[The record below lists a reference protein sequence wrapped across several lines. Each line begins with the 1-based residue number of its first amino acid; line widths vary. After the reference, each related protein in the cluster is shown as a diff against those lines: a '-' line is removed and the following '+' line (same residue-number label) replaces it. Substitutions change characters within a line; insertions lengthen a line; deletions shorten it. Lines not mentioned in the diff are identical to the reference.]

1 LCGFFQPFLAYK
13 GVFFMKISDTKK
25 RTAITAAFFITVA
38 AFSGCSESAS
48 SSQTTSS
55 VSQAAK
61 SDIDASIAAEDIDVG
76 YDEES
81 SVGITFADGS
91 AAIDGEGAT
100 VEGETVTISQ
110 AGTYILSGTAT
121 NGRIIVSADK
131 TAEIKLIFN
140 GVDITCA
147 DNAPLLVS
155 KAKKVYIVLE
165 DGTENVLTDSA
176 SYSLGEDDSN
186 TDGAI
191 FSKADLTIN
200 GSGTLTVNA
209 NYKHGIVSK
218 DDLVITDGNINVT
231 SASTAMEGK
240 DSVKISGGTFN
251 ISAGT
256 NGIKSTNTEASDKGF
271 ISVTGG
277 SFTVVANND
286 AFEAETVLSIQ
297 GGSFDITTGGGSAN
311 ASMKS
316 DGTPNRNWQNNMGN
330 GSGGPNGM
338 GRPDDNGNGTG
349 GEPPAMPT
357 ADNTGLTIETAA
369 NTTTDNTDTT
379 DSTSTSAKALKAGSE
394 MNISGGELKIDSAD
408 DSVHSNGNIVITGGN
423 ISAASGDNGTH
434 ANGNLTI
441 SDGTVD
447 ITKSYE
453 GIEGSIVT
461 IDGGTI
467 SVAASDDGINCA
479 GGSDTGSTD
488 RMGADQFSAQE
499 GVELN
504 INGGTV
510 TIDAEGD
517 GLDSNGSFTMTGGT
531 VCVCGPT
538 NGGNGALDYNGTA
551 TVTGGTLIACGA
563 VGMEEGFGD
572 NSTQYSVLH
581 DLGSTVSANEK
592 LTITDSNG
600 KEILSFTPTKT
611 WQSVVFTSADL
622 KEGETYTITA
632 GSQSESVTI
641 NGIVTSNSKG
651 MSFGRGHGGRRGF

>member
-1 LCGFFQPFLAYK
+1 
-13 GVFFMKISDTKK
+13 MKISDTKK
-25 RTAITAAFFITVA
+25 LAAIIVAFFITVT

-81 SVGITFADGS
+81 SVGITFSDGS

-100 VEGETVTISQ
+100 AEGETVTISQ

-277 SFTVVANND
+277 SFTLVANND
-286 AFEAETVLSIQ
+286 AFEAETVLSIE

-330 GSGGPNGM
+330 GGGPNGM

-349 GEPPAMPT
+349 DDPPAMPT
-357 ADNTGLTIETAA
+357 ADS
-369 NTTTDNTDTT
+369 TDTT
-379 DSTSTSAKALKAGSE
+379 DSTSTSAKALKAGNE
-394 MNISGGELKIDSAD
+394 VNISGGEFKIDSAD
-408 DSVHSNGNIVITGGN
+408 DSVHSNGSIVVTGGN
-423 ISAASGDNGTH
+423 ISAASGDDGMH
-434 ANGNLTI
+434 ASGNLTI

-467 SVAASDDGINCA
+467 SVVSSDDGINCA

-488 RMGADQFSAQE
+488 RMGADQFSSQD

-510 TIDAEGD
+510 TIDADGD
-517 GLDSNGSFTMTGGT
+517 GLDSNGNFTMAGGT
-531 VCVCGPT
+531 VYVCGPT

-551 TVTGGTLIACGA
+551 TVTG
-563 VGMEEGFGD
+563 ER
-572 NSTQYSVLH
+572 SS
-581 DLGSTVSANEK
+581 
-592 LTITDSNG
+592 
-600 KEILSFTPTKT
+600 P
-611 WQSVVFTSADL
+611 VVQLEWKRA
-622 KEGETYTITA
+622 
-632 GSQSESVTI
+632 SVTAPHNTVFCTI
-641 NGIVTSNSKG
+641 LVRQFQQTKN
-651 MSFGRGHGGRRGF
+651 

>member
-1 LCGFFQPFLAYK
+1 
-13 GVFFMKISDTKK
+13 MKISDTKK
-25 RTAITAAFFITVA
+25 LAAITAAFFITVT
-38 AFSGCSESAS
+38 AFSGCSESAN

-61 SDIDASIAAEDIDVG
+61 SDINASIAAEDIDVG

-155 KAKKVYIVLE
+155 KAKKVYIVLK

-271 ISVTGG
+271 ISVTG
-277 SFTVVANND
+277 
-286 AFEAETVLSIQ
+286 EA
-297 GGSFDITTGGGSAN
+297 
-311 ASMKS
+311 
-316 DGTPNRNWQNNMGN
+316 
-330 GSGGPNGM
+330 
-338 GRPDDNGNGTG
+338 
-349 GEPPAMPT
+349 
-357 ADNTGLTIETAA
+357 
-369 NTTTDNTDTT
+369 
-379 DSTSTSAKALKAGSE
+379 
-394 MNISGGELKIDSAD
+394 
-408 DSVHSNGNIVITGGN
+408 
-423 ISAASGDNGTH
+423 
-434 ANGNLTI
+434 
-441 SDGTVD
+441 
-447 ITKSYE
+447 
-453 GIEGSIVT
+453 
-461 IDGGTI
+461 
-467 SVAASDDGINCA
+467 
-479 GGSDTGSTD
+479 
-488 RMGADQFSAQE
+488 
-499 GVELN
+499 
-504 INGGTV
+504 
-510 TIDAEGD
+510 
-517 GLDSNGSFTMTGGT
+517 
-531 VCVCGPT
+531 
-538 NGGNGALDYNGTA
+538 
-551 TVTGGTLIACGA
+551 
-563 VGMEEGFGD
+563 
-572 NSTQYSVLH
+572 
-581 DLGSTVSANEK
+581 
-592 LTITDSNG
+592 
-600 KEILSFTPTKT
+600 
-611 WQSVVFTSADL
+611 
-622 KEGETYTITA
+622 
-632 GSQSESVTI
+632 SQ
-641 NGIVTSNSKG
+641 
-651 MSFGRGHGGRRGF
+651 

>member
-1 LCGFFQPFLAYK
+1 
-13 GVFFMKISDTKK
+13 MKISDTKK
-25 RTAITAAFFITVA
+25 LAAITAAFFITVT

-100 VEGETVTISQ
+100 SEGETVTISQ

-140 GVDITCA
+140 GVDITCL

-277 SFTVVANND
+277 SFTLVANND

-297 GGSFDITTGGGSAN
+297 DGSFDITTGGGSAN

-330 GSGGPNGM
+330 GGGGPNGM

-357 ADNTGLTIETAA
+357 ADS
-369 NTTTDNTDTT
+369 TDTT

-394 MNISGGELKIDSAD
+394 VNISGGEFKIDSAD
-408 DSVHSNGNIVITGGN
+408 DSVHSNGYIVVTGGN
-423 ISAASGDNGTH
+423 ISAASGDNGMH

-479 GGSDTGSTD
+479 GGSDTGSTN

-510 TIDAEGD
+510 TIDADGD

-592 LTITDSNG
+592 LTITDIDG

-632 GSQSESVTI
+632 GSQSETVTI
-641 NGIVTSNSKG
+641 DGIVTSNSKG
-651 MSFGRGHGGRRGF
+651 KNFGGGHGGGRGF

>member
-1 LCGFFQPFLAYK
+1 
-13 GVFFMKISDTKK
+13 MKISDTKK
-25 RTAITAAFFITVA
+25 LAAIMVAFFITVT
-38 AFSGCSESAS
+38 AFSSCSESAN

-100 VEGETVTISQ
+100 AEGETVTISQ

-155 KAKKVYIVLE
+155 KAKKVYIVLK

-231 SASTAMEGK
+231 SASTAIEGK

-277 SFTVVANND
+277 SFTLVANND

-297 GGSFDITTGGGSAN
+297 DGSFDITTGGGSAN

-330 GSGGPNGM
+330 GGGGPNGM

-357 ADNTGLTIETAA
+357 ADNT
-369 NTTTDNTDTT
+369 DTT

-394 MNISGGELKIDSAD
+394 VNINGGEFKIDSAD

-423 ISAASGDNGTH
+423 ISVASGDNGMH

-441 SDGTVD
+441 SDGTID

-467 SVAASDDGINCA
+467 SVVASDDGINCA

-510 TIDAEGD
+510 TIDAE
-517 GLDSNGSFTMTGGT
+517 DSNGNFTMAGGT
-531 VCVCGPT
+531 VYVCGPT

-592 LTITDSNG
+592 LTITDSDG

-632 GSQSESVTI
+632 GSQSETVTI
-641 NGIVTSNSKG
+641 DGIVTSNSKG
-651 MSFGRGHGGRRGF
+651 MSFGRGHGGGRGF

>member
-1 LCGFFQPFLAYK
+1 
-13 GVFFMKISDTKK
+13 MKILDTKK
-25 RTAITAAFFITVA
+25 LAAITAAFFITVT
-38 AFSGCSESAS
+38 AFSGCSESANS
-48 SSQTTSS
+48 SKTTSS

-81 SVGITFADGS
+81 SVGIRFADGS

-100 VEGETVTISQ
+100 AEGETVTISQ

-231 SASTAMEGK
+231 SASTAIEGK

-286 AFEAETVLSIQ
+286 AFEAKTVLSIQ

-316 DGTPNRNWQNNMGN
+316 DGTPNSDWHNNMGN
-330 GSGGPNGM
+330 GGGGPNGGM
-338 GRPDDNGNGTG
+338 GRPDDNGNGMG
-349 GEPPAMPT
+349 GDPPAMP
-357 ADNTGLTIETAA
+357 
-369 NTTTDNTDTT
+369 TTDNTDTT

-394 MNISGGELKIDSAD
+394 VNISGGEFKIDSAD

-423 ISAASGDNGTH
+423 ISVASGDNGMH

-447 ITKSYE
+447 IKKSYE

-467 SVAASDDGINCA
+467 SVVASDDGINCA

-517 GLDSNGSFTMTGGT
+517 GLDSNGNFTMAGGT
-531 VCVCGPT
+531 VYVCGPT

-592 LTITDSNG
+592 LTITDSDG

-622 KEGETYTITA
+622 KKGETYTITA
-632 GSQSESVTI
+632 GLQSETVTI
-641 NGIVTSNSKG
+641 DGIVTSNSKG
-651 MSFGRGHGGRRGF
+651 KNFGGGHGGRRGF

>member
-1 LCGFFQPFLAYK
+1 
-13 GVFFMKISDTKK
+13 MKISDTKK
-25 RTAITAAFFITVA
+25 LAAITAAFFITVT
-38 AFSGCSESAS
+38 AFSGCSESAN

-55 VSQAAK
+55 VSQVAK
-61 SDIDASIAAEDIDVG
+61 SDIGASIAAEDIDVG

-91 AAIDGEGAT
+91 AAISGEGAT
-100 VEGETVTISQ
+100 ADWETVTISQ

-121 NGRIIVSADK
+121 NGRIIVAADK
-131 TAEIKLIFN
+131 KAEVKLIFN
-140 GVDITCA
+140 GLDITCS

-165 DGTENVLTDSA
+165 DGTENVLTDGA

-200 GSGTLTVNA
+200 GGGTLTVNA

-231 SASTAMEGK
+231 SASTAIEGK

-277 SFTVVANND
+277 TFTVVANND
-286 AFEAETVLSIQ
+286 AFEAETVLSIE

-316 DGTPNRNWQNNMGN
+316 DGTPNSDWQNNMGN
-330 GSGGPNGM
+330 GGGGPNGM
-338 GRPDDNGNGTG
+338 GRPDDNGNGMG

-357 ADNTGLTIETAA
+357 ADDTGLTIEATA
-369 NTTTDNTDTT
+369 NTTTDSDSTDTS

-394 MNISGGELKIDSAD
+394 VNISGGEFKIDSAD
-408 DSVHSNGNIVITGGN
+408 DSVHSNGNIVITGGS
-423 ISAASGDNGTH
+423 ISAASGDDGMH

-441 SDGTVD
+441 SKGTID

-453 GIEGSIVT
+453 GIEGAIVT

-467 SVAASDDGINCA
+467 SVVSSDDGINCA
-479 GGSDTGSTD
+479 GGSDTGSTY

-510 TIDAEGD
+510 TIDADGD
-517 GLDSNGSFTMTGGT
+517 GLDSNGNFTMAGGT
-531 VCVCGPT
+531 VYVCGPT

-572 NSTQYSVLH
+572 SSTQYSVLH

-592 LTITDSNG
+592 LTITDSDG

-632 GSQSESVTI
+632 GSQSETVTI
-641 NGIVTSNSKG
+641 DGIVTSNSTG
-651 MSFGRGHGGRRGF
+651 MSFGGGHGRGPGGGRGF

>member
-1 LCGFFQPFLAYK
+1 
-13 GVFFMKISDTKK
+13 MKISDAKK
-25 RTAITAAFFITVA
+25 LAAITAALFITVT
-38 AFSGCSESAS
+38 AFSGCSESAN

-81 SVGITFADGS
+81 SVGITFSDGS
-91 AAIDGEGAT
+91 ATISGEGAT
-100 VEGETVTISQ
+100 AEGQTVTISQ

-121 NGRIIVSADK
+121 NGRIIVAADK
-131 TAEIKLIFN
+131 KAEVKLIFN

-231 SASTAMEGK
+231 SASTAIEGK

-256 NGIKSTNTEASDKGF
+256 NGIKSTDTEASDKGF

-277 SFTVVANND
+277 TFTVVANND
-286 AFEAETVLSIQ
+286 AFEAQTVLTVE
-297 GGSFDITTGGGSAN
+297 GGSFDITTGGGSTN

-316 DGTPNRNWQNNMGN
+316 DGTPNSDWQNNMGN
-330 GSGGPNGM
+330 GGGGPNGM
-338 GRPDDNGNGTG
+338 GRPDDNGNGMG
-349 GEPPAMPT
+349 GDPPAMPT
-357 ADNTGLTIETAA
+357 ADDTGLTIETTA
-369 NTTTDNTDTT
+369 NTTTDNDSTYTS

-394 MNISGGELKIDSAD
+394 VNISGGEFKIDSAD
-408 DSVHSNGNIVITGGN
+408 DSVHSNGNIVITGGS
-423 ISAASGDNGTH
+423 ISAASGDDGMH

-441 SDGTVD
+441 SKGTIN

-467 SVAASDDGINCA
+467 SVVSSDDGINCA

-510 TIDAEGD
+510 TIDADGD
-517 GLDSNGSFTMTGGT
+517 GLDSNGNFTMAGG
-531 VCVCGPT
+531 VVYVCGPT

-572 NSTQYSVLH
+572 SSTQYSVLH

-592 LTITDSNG
+592 LTITDSDG
-600 KEILSFTPTKT
+600 KKILSFTPTKT

-632 GSQSESVTI
+632 GSQSETVTI
-641 NGIVTSNSKG
+641 DGIVTSNSTG
-651 MSFGRGHGGRRGF
+651 MSFGGGHGGGPGGRRGF

>member
-1 LCGFFQPFLAYK
+1 
-13 GVFFMKISDTKK
+13 MKISDTKK
-25 RTAITAAFFITVA
+25 LAAITAAFFITVT
-38 AFSGCSESAS
+38 AFSGCSESAN

-55 VSQAAK
+55 VSQVAK
-61 SDIDASIAAEDIDVG
+61 SNIDASIAAEDIDVG

-81 SVGITFADGS
+81 SVGIRFADGS

-100 VEGETVTISQ
+100 AEGETVTISQ

-131 TAEIKLIFN
+131 KAEVKLIFN

-286 AFEAETVLSIQ
+286 AFEAETVLSIES
-297 GGSFDITTGGGSAN
+297 GSFDITTGGGSAN

-316 DGTPNRNWQNNMGN
+316 DGTPNSDWHNNMGN
-330 GSGGPNGM
+330 GGGGPNGGM
-338 GRPDDNGNGTG
+338 GRPDDNRNGMG
-349 GEPPAMPT
+349 GDPPAMPT
-357 ADNTGLTIETAA
+357 ADDTGLTIETAA
-369 NTTTDNTDTT
+369 NTTTDSTDTT

-394 MNISGGELKIDSAD
+394 VNISGGEFKIDSAD
-408 DSVHSNGNIVITGGN
+408 DSVHSNGSIVITGGN
-423 ISAASGDNGTH
+423 ISAASGDDGMH
-434 ANGNLTI
+434 ASGNLTI

-467 SVAASDDGINCA
+467 SVVASDDGINCA

-510 TIDAEGD
+510 TINAEGD
-517 GLDSNGSFTMTGGT
+517 GLDSNGNFTMTGGT
-531 VCVCGPT
+531 VYVCGPT

-592 LTITDSNG
+592 LTITDSDG

-622 KEGETYTITA
+622 KKGETYTITA
-632 GSQSESVTI
+632 GLQSETVTI
-641 NGIVTSNSKG
+641 DGIVTSNSKG
-651 MSFGRGHGGRRGF
+651 KNFGGGHGGRRGF

>member
-1 LCGFFQPFLAYK
+1 
-13 GVFFMKISDTKK
+13 MKISDTKK
-25 RTAITAAFFITVA
+25 LAAIMVAFFITVT

-100 VEGETVTISQ
+100 SEGETVTISQ

-140 GVDITCA
+140 GVDINCA

-256 NGIKSTNTEASDKGF
+256 NGIKSTNAEASDKGF

-286 AFEAETVLSIQ
+286 AFEAETVLSIE
-297 GGSFDITTGGGSAN
+297 GGSFDVTTGGGSAN

-330 GSGGPNGM
+330 GGGGPNEM
-338 GRPDDNGNGTG
+338 DRPDDNGNGMG
-349 GEPPAMPT
+349 GDPPAMPT
-357 ADNTGLTIETAA
+357 A
-369 NTTTDNTDTT
+369 DNTDTT
-379 DSTSTSAKALKAGSE
+379 DSTSTSAKALKAGNE
-394 MNISGGELKIDSAD
+394 VNISGGEFKIDSAD

-423 ISAASGDNGTH
+423 ISAASGDNGMH

-461 IDGGTI
+461 IDGDTI
-467 SVAASDDGINCA
+467 SVVASDDGINCA
-479 GGSDTGSTD
+479 
-488 RMGADQFSAQE
+488 
-499 GVELN
+499 
-504 INGGTV
+504 
-510 TIDAEGD
+510 
-517 GLDSNGSFTMTGGT
+517 GGT

-592 LTITDSNG
+592 LTITDSDG

-632 GSQSESVTI
+632 GSQSETVTI
-641 NGIVTSNSKG
+641 DGIVTSNSKG
-651 MSFGRGHGGRRGF
+651 MSFGRGHGGGRGF

>member
-1 LCGFFQPFLAYK
+1 
-13 GVFFMKISDTKK
+13 MKISDTKK
-25 RTAITAAFFITVA
+25 LAAITAAFFITVT
-38 AFSGCSESAS
+38 AFSGCSENAS
-48 SSQTTSS
+48 SSQAASS

-81 SVGITFADGS
+81 SVGITFSDDS
-91 AAIDGEGAT
+91 ATIDGEGA
-100 VEGETVTISQ
+100 VAEGETVTISQ
-110 AGTYILSGTAT
+110 AGTYILSGTVA
-121 NGRIIVSADK
+121 NGRIIVAADK
-131 TAEIKLIFN
+131 NAEVKLIFN
-140 GVDITCA
+140 GLDITCS
-147 DNAPLLVS
+147 DNTPLLVS
-155 KAKKVYIVLE
+155 KAKKVYIVPE
-165 DGTENVLTDSA
+165 DGTENVLTDGA

-200 GSGTLTVNA
+200 GGGTLTVNA

-231 SASTAMEGK
+231 SASTAIEGK

-256 NGIKSTNTEASDKGF
+256 NGIKSTNTEESDKGF

-286 AFEAETVLSIQ
+286 AFEAETVLSIE

-316 DGTPNRNWQNNMGN
+316 DGTPNGDWQKNMGN
-330 GSGGPNGM
+330 GGM
-338 GRPDDNGNGTG
+338 GRPDDNGNGMG
-349 GEPPAMPT
+349 GDPPAKPT
-357 ADNTGLTIETAA
+357 ADDTGLTIETAA
-369 NTTTDNTDTT
+369 NTTTDSTDTT

-394 MNISGGELKIDSAD
+394 VNISGGEFKIDSAD
-408 DSVHSNGNIVITGGN
+408 DSVLSNGNIVVTGGN
-423 ISAASGDNGTH
+423 ISAASGNDGMH
-434 ANGNLTI
+434 ADGNLTI
-441 SDGTVD
+441 SEGTID

-467 SVAASDDGINCA
+467 SVVSSDDGINCA
-479 GGSDTGSTD
+479 GGSDTGSTG
-488 RMGADQFSAQE
+488 RMGADQFSAQD
-499 GVELN
+499 GVEIC
-504 INGGTV
+504 INGGTI
-510 TIDAEGD
+510 TIDAGSD
-517 GLDSNGSFTMTGGT
+517 GIDSNGNFTMSGG
-531 VCVCGPT
+531 VVYVCGPT

-572 NSTQYSVLH
+572 SSTQYSVLH
-581 DLGSTVSANEK
+581 NLGSTVSANEK
-592 LTITDSNG
+592 LTITDSDGN
-600 KEILSFTPTKT
+600 EILSFTPTKT
-611 WQSVVFTSADL
+611 WQSVVFTSGDL
-622 KEGETYTITA
+622 KDGETYTITA
-632 GSQSESVTI
+632 GSQSETVTI
-641 NGIVTSNSKG
+641 DGIVTSNSTG
-651 MSFGRGHGGRRGF
+651 MSFGGGHGGGRRF

>member
-1 LCGFFQPFLAYK
+1 
-13 GVFFMKISDTKK
+13 MKISDTKK
-25 RTAITAAFFITVA
+25 LAAITAAFFITVT
-38 AFSGCSESAS
+38 AFSGCSESAN

-81 SVGITFADGS
+81 SVGIRFADGS
-91 AAIDGEGAT
+91 AAIDSEGAT
-100 VEGETVTISQ
+100 AEGETVTISQ

-218 DDLVITDGNINVT
+218 DDLVITDGNMT

-256 NGIKSTNTEASDKGF
+256 NGIKSTNTETSDKGF

-286 AFEAETVLSIQ
+286 AFEAETVLSIE

-316 DGTPNRNWQNNMGN
+316 DGTPNRNWQNNMSN
-330 GSGGPNGM
+330 GGGGPNGM

-349 GEPPAMPT
+349 GKPPAMPT
-357 ADNTGLTIETAA
+357 SDDTGLTIETAA
-369 NTTTDNTDTT
+369 NTTTDSTDTT

-394 MNISGGELKIDSAD
+394 VNISDGEFKIDSAD

-423 ISAASGDNGTH
+423 ISAASGDNGMH
-434 ANGNLTI
+434 ADDHIRRHCRHHKELRGYRGVYRNNRRWHHI
-441 SDGTVD
+441 S
-447 ITKSYE
+447 
-453 GIEGSIVT
+453 GSK
-461 IDGGTI
+461 
-467 SVAASDDGINCA
+467 
-479 GGSDTGSTD
+479 
-488 RMGADQFSAQE
+488 R
-499 GVELN
+499 
-504 INGGTV
+504 
-510 TIDAEGD
+510 
-517 GLDSNGSFTMTGGT
+517 
-531 VCVCGPT
+531 
-538 NGGNGALDYNGTA
+538 
-551 TVTGGTLIACGA
+551 
-563 VGMEEGFGD
+563 
-572 NSTQYSVLH
+572 
-581 DLGSTVSANEK
+581 
-592 LTITDSNG
+592 
-600 KEILSFTPTKT
+600 
-611 WQSVVFTSADL
+611 
-622 KEGETYTITA
+622 
-632 GSQSESVTI
+632 
-641 NGIVTSNSKG
+641 
-651 MSFGRGHGGRRGF
+651 

>member
-1 LCGFFQPFLAYK
+1 
-13 GVFFMKISDTKK
+13 MKISGTKK
-25 RTAITAAFFITVA
+25 LAAITAAFFITVA
-38 AFSGCSESAS
+38 AFSGCSESAN

-81 SVGITFADGS
+81 SVGIRFADGS

-147 DNAPLLVS
+147 DNTPLLVS

-165 DGTENVLTDSA
+165 DGTENVLTDGA
-176 SYSLGEDDSN
+176 SYSLGKDDSN

-256 NGIKSTNTEASDKGF
+256 NGIKSTNAEASDKGF

-316 DGTPNRNWQNNMGN
+316 DGTPNINWQNNMGN
-330 GSGGPNGM
+330 GGGGPNGM
-338 GRPDDNGNGTG
+338 GGD
-349 GEPPAMPT
+349 PPTMPT
-357 ADNTGLTIETAA
+357 ADDTGLTIETAA
-369 NTTTDNTDTT
+369 NTTTDSTDTT
-379 DSTSTSAKALKAGSE
+379 DNTSTSAKALKAGSE
-394 MNISGGELKIDSAD
+394 VNISGGEFKIDSAD
-408 DSVHSNGNIVITGGN
+408 DSVHSNGNIVITGGT
-423 ISAASGDNGTH
+423 ISVASGDNGMH
-434 ANGNLTI
+434 ANENLTI

-467 SVAASDDGINCA
+467 SVVASDDGINCA

-517 GLDSNGSFTMTGGT
+517 GLDSNGNFTMTGGT

-563 VGMEEGFGD
+563 VGMEEGFSD

-592 LTITDSNG
+592 LTITDSDG

-622 KEGETYTITA
+622 KEGETYTIKA
-632 GSQSESVTI
+632 GSQSETVTI
-641 NGIVTSNSKG
+641 DGIVTSNSTG
-651 MSFGRGHGGRRGF
+651 MSFGKGHGGRRGF

>member
-1 LCGFFQPFLAYK
+1 
-13 GVFFMKISDTKK
+13 MKISDTKK
-25 RTAITAAFFITVA
+25 LAAITAAFFLTVT
-38 AFSGCSESAS
+38 AFSGCSESAN

-100 VEGETVTISQ
+100 AEGETVTISQ
-110 AGTYILSGTAT
+110 AGTYILSGKAT

-165 DGTENVLTDSA
+165 DGTENVLTDGA

-218 DDLVITDGNINVT
+218 DDLVITDSNINVT

-277 SFTVVANND
+277 SFTLVANND

-330 GSGGPNGM
+330 GGGGPNGM
-338 GRPDDNGNGTG
+338 GRPDDNRNGTG

-357 ADNTGLTIETAA
+357 ADS
-369 NTTTDNTDTT
+369 TDTT

-394 MNISGGELKIDSAD
+394 VNISGGEFKIDSAD

-423 ISAASGDNGTH
+423 ISVASGDNGMH

-488 RMGADQFSAQE
+488 RMGADQFSSQD

-517 GLDSNGSFTMTGGT
+517 GLDSNGNFTMTGGK

-592 LTITDSNG
+592 LTITDSDG

-632 GSQSESVTI
+632 GSQSETVTI
-641 NGIVTSNSKG
+641 DGIVTSNSKG
-651 MSFGRGHGGRRGF
+651 KNFGGGHGGRRGF

>member
-1 LCGFFQPFLAYK
+1 
-13 GVFFMKISDTKK
+13 MKISDTKK
-25 RTAITAAFFITVA
+25 LAAITAAFFITVT
-38 AFSGCSESAS
+38 AFSGCSESAN

-81 SVGITFADGS
+81 SIGITFADGS

-100 VEGETVTISQ
+100 AEGETVTISQ

-240 DSVKISGGTFN
+240 DSVKISGGTVN

-286 AFEAETVLSIQ
+286 AFEAETVLSIE

-316 DGTPNRNWQNNMGN
+316 DGTPNRNWQNNMSN
-330 GSGGPNGM
+330 GGGGPNEM

-349 GEPPAMPT
+349 GDPPAMPT

-369 NTTTDNTDTT
+369 NTTTDSTDTT
-379 DSTSTSAKALKAGSE
+379 DSTSTSAKALKAGNE
-394 MNISGGELKIDSAD
+394 VNISGGEFKIDSAD

-423 ISAASGDNGTH
+423 ISAASGDNGMH

-467 SVAASDDGINCA
+467 SVVASDDGINCA

-488 RMGADQFSAQE
+488 RMGADQFSSQD

-504 INGGTV
+504 INGGIVTV
-510 TIDAEGD
+510 DADGD
-517 GLDSNGSFTMTGGT
+517 GLDSNGNFTMASGT
-531 VCVCGPT
+531 VYVCGPT

-592 LTITDSNG
+592 LTITDSDD

-632 GSQSESVTI
+632 GSQSETVTI
-641 NGIVTSNSKG
+641 DGIVASNSKG
-651 MSFGRGHGGRRGF
+651 MSFGRGHGGGRGF

>member
-1 LCGFFQPFLAYK
+1 
-13 GVFFMKISDTKK
+13 MKISDTKK
-25 RTAITAAFFITVA
+25 LAAITAAFFITVT
-38 AFSGCSESAS
+38 AFSGCSESAN

-81 SVGITFADGS
+81 SVGITFSDGS
-91 AAIDGEGAT
+91 ATISGEGAT
-100 VEGETVTISQ
+100 AEGETVTISQ

-121 NGRIIVSADK
+121 NGRIIVSANK

-140 GVDITCA
+140 EVDITCA

-186 TDGAI
+186 TDRAI

-277 SFTVVANND
+277 SFTLVANND
-286 AFEAETVLSIQ
+286 AFEAETVLSIED
-297 GGSFDITTGGGSAN
+297 GSFDITTGGGSAN

-330 GSGGPNGM
+330 GGGGPNGM

-357 ADNTGLTIETAA
+357 ADNT
-369 NTTTDNTDTT
+369 DTT
-379 DSTSTSAKALKAGSE
+379 DSTSTSAKALKAGNE
-394 MNISGGELKIDSAD
+394 VNISGGEFKIDSAD
-408 DSVHSNGNIVITGGN
+408 DSVHSNGNIVVTGGN
-423 ISAASGDNGTH
+423 ISAASGDNGMH
-434 ANGNLTI
+434 ANENLTI

-488 RMGADQFSAQE
+488 RMGADQFSSQD

-517 GLDSNGSFTMTGGT
+517 GLDSNGNFTMTGGK

-563 VGMEEGFGD
+563 VGMEEGFGN

-592 LTITDSNG
+592 LTITDSDG

-622 KEGETYTITA
+622 KKGETYTITA
-632 GSQSESVTI
+632 GSQSETVTI
-641 NGIVTSNSKG
+641 DGIVTSNSKG
-651 MSFGRGHGGRRGF
+651 MSFGRGHGGGRGF

>member
-1 LCGFFQPFLAYK
+1 MNISNAKKLAA
-13 GVFFMKISDTKK
+13 V
-25 RTAITAAFFITVA
+25 TAAFFITA
-38 AFSGCSESAS
+38 TAFSGCSESANS
-48 SSQTTSS
+48 LQTTSS

-61 SDIDASIAAEDIDVG
+61 SDIDASIAAADIDVG

-100 VEGETVTISQ
+100 SEGETVTISQ

-131 TAEIKLIFN
+131 KAEVKLIFN
-140 GVDITCA
+140 GLDITCS

-218 DDLVITDGNINVT
+218 DDLVITDGNINVI

-277 SFTVVANND
+277 SFTVVTNND

-330 GSGGPNGM
+330 GGGGPNGM
-338 GRPDDNGNGTG
+338 GRPDDNGN
-349 GEPPAMPT
+349 
-357 ADNTGLTIETAA
+357 
-369 NTTTDNTDTT
+369 
-379 DSTSTSAKALKAGSE
+379 
-394 MNISGGELKIDSAD
+394 
-408 DSVHSNGNIVITGGN
+408 IVITGGN
-423 ISAASGDNGTH
+423 ISVASGDNGMH

-467 SVAASDDGINCA
+467 SVVASDDGINCA

-488 RMGADQFSAQE
+488 RMGADQFSSQD

-510 TIDAEGD
+510 TIDADGD
-517 GLDSNGSFTMTGGT
+517 GLDSNGNFTMAGGT

-592 LTITDSNG
+592 LTITDSDG

-632 GSQSESVTI
+632 GSQSETVTI
-641 NGIVTSNSKG
+641 DGIVTSNSTG
-651 MSFGRGHGGRRGF
+651 MSFGRGHGGGRGF

>member
-1 LCGFFQPFLAYK
+1 
-13 GVFFMKISDTKK
+13 MKISDTKK
-25 RTAITAAFFITVA
+25 LAAITAAFFITVT

-61 SDIDASIAAEDIDVG
+61 SDIGASIAAEDIDVG

-81 SVGITFADGS
+81 SVGITFSDGS
-91 AAIDGEGAT
+91 AAISGEGAT
-100 VEGETVTISQ
+100 AEGETVTISQ

-121 NGRIIVSADK
+121 NGRIIVAADK
-131 TAEIKLIFN
+131 KAEVKLIFN

-165 DGTENVLTDSA
+165 DGTENALTDSA

-200 GSGTLTVNA
+200 GGGTLTVNA

-256 NGIKSTNTEASDKGF
+256 NGIKSTNTETSDKGF

-277 SFTVVANND
+277 TFTVVANND
-286 AFEAETVLSIQ
+286 AFEAETVLSIE
-297 GGSFDITTGGGSAN
+297 GGSFDITTGGGSTN

-316 DGTPNRNWQNNMGN
+316 DGTPNSDWQNNMGN
-330 GSGGPNGM
+330 GGGGPNGM
-338 GRPDDNGNGTG
+338 GRPDDNGNGMG

-357 ADNTGLTIETAA
+357 ADDTGLTIEATA
-369 NTTTDNTDTT
+369 NTTTDSDSTDTS

-394 MNISGGELKIDSAD
+394 VNISGGEVKIDSAD

-423 ISAASGDNGTH
+423 ISAASGDDGMH

-441 SDGTVD
+441 SEGT
-447 ITKSYE
+447 INIIKSYE

-467 SVAASDDGINCA
+467 SVVSSDDGINCA

-510 TIDAEGD
+510 TIDADGD
-517 GLDSNGSFTMTGGT
+517 GLDSNGNFTMAGGT
-531 VCVCGPT
+531 VYVCGPT

-572 NSTQYSVLH
+572 TSTQYSVLH

-592 LTITDSNG
+592 LTITDSDG

-632 GSQSESVTI
+632 GSQSETVTI
-641 NGIVTSNSKG
+641 DGIVTSNSKG
-651 MSFGRGHGGRRGF
+651 KNFGGGHGGRRGF

>member
-1 LCGFFQPFLAYK
+1 
-13 GVFFMKISDTKK
+13 MKISDTKK
-25 RTAITAAFFITVA
+25 LAAITAAFFITVT
-38 AFSGCSESAS
+38 AFSGCSESAN

-100 VEGETVTISQ
+100 SEGETVTISQ

-131 TAEIKLIFN
+131 KAEVKLIFN

-277 SFTVVANND
+277 SFTVVTNND
-286 AFEAETVLSIQ
+286 AFEAETVLSIES
-297 GGSFDITTGGGSAN
+297 GSFDITTGGGSAN

-316 DGTPNRNWQNNMGN
+316 DGTPNRNWQSNMSN
-330 GSGGPNGM
+330 GGGGPNGM
-338 GRPDDNGNGTG
+338 G
-349 GEPPAMPT
+349 
-357 ADNTGLTIETAA
+357 
-369 NTTTDNTDTT
+369 
-379 DSTSTSAKALKAGSE
+379 
-394 MNISGGELKIDSAD
+394 
-408 DSVHSNGNIVITGGN
+408 
-423 ISAASGDNGTH
+423 
-434 ANGNLTI
+434 
-441 SDGTVD
+441 
-447 ITKSYE
+447 
-453 GIEGSIVT
+453 
-461 IDGGTI
+461 
-467 SVAASDDGINCA
+467 
-479 GGSDTGSTD
+479 
-488 RMGADQFSAQE
+488 
-499 GVELN
+499 
-504 INGGTV
+504 
-510 TIDAEGD
+510 
-517 GLDSNGSFTMTGGT
+517 
-531 VCVCGPT
+531 
-538 NGGNGALDYNGTA
+538 
-551 TVTGGTLIACGA
+551 
-563 VGMEEGFGD
+563 
-572 NSTQYSVLH
+572 
-581 DLGSTVSANEK
+581 
-592 LTITDSNG
+592 
-600 KEILSFTPTKT
+600 
-611 WQSVVFTSADL
+611 
-622 KEGETYTITA
+622 
-632 GSQSESVTI
+632 
-641 NGIVTSNSKG
+641 
-651 MSFGRGHGGRRGF
+651 

>member
-1 LCGFFQPFLAYK
+1 
-13 GVFFMKISDTKK
+13 MKISDTKK
-25 RTAITAAFFITVA
+25 LAAVTAAFFITVT
-38 AFSGCSESAS
+38 AFSGCSESAN

-81 SVGITFADGS
+81 SVGIKFADGS

-100 VEGETVTISQ
+100 AEGETVTISQ

-121 NGRIIVSADK
+121 NGRIIVSAEK

-231 SASTAMEGK
+231 SASTAIEGK
-240 DSVKISGGTFN
+240 DSVKISGGKFN

-256 NGIKSTNTEASDKGF
+256 NGIKATNTEASDKGF
-271 ISVTGG
+271 ISVTEG

-286 AFEAETVLSIQ
+286 AFEAETVLAIQ
-297 GGSFDITTGGGSAN
+297 DGSFDITTGGGSAN

-330 GSGGPNGM
+330 GGGGPNGM

-357 ADNTGLTIETAA
+357 ADNT
-369 NTTTDNTDTT
+369 DTT

-394 MNISGGELKIDSAD
+394 VNISGGEFKIDSAD
-408 DSVHSNGNIVITGGN
+408 DSVHSNGNIVVTGGN
-423 ISAASGDNGTH
+423 ISAASGDNGMH

-467 SVAASDDGINCA
+467 SVVASDDGINCA

-488 RMGADQFSAQE
+488 RMGADQFSSQD

-517 GLDSNGSFTMTGGT
+517 GLDSNGNFTMTSGT

-572 NSTQYSVLH
+572 SSTQYSVLH

-592 LTITDSNG
+592 LTITDSDG

-632 GSQSESVTI
+632 GSQSETVTI
-641 NGIVTSNSKG
+641 DGIVTSNSSGKN
-651 MSFGRGHGGRRGF
+651 FGGGHGGGRGF

>member
-1 LCGFFQPFLAYK
+1 
-13 GVFFMKISDTKK
+13 MKISDTKK
-25 RTAITAAFFITVA
+25 LAAITAAFFITVA
-38 AFSGCSESAS
+38 AFSGCSESAN

-100 VEGETVTISQ
+100 SEGETVTISQ

-140 GVDITCA
+140 GVDITCL

-155 KAKKVYIVLE
+155 KAKKVYIVLD

-200 GSGTLTVNA
+200 GSG
-209 NYKHGIVSK
+209 
-218 DDLVITDGNINVT
+218 
-231 SASTAMEGK
+231 
-240 DSVKISGGTFN
+240 
-251 ISAGT
+251 
-256 NGIKSTNTEASDKGF
+256 
-271 ISVTGG
+271 
-277 SFTVVANND
+277 
-286 AFEAETVLSIQ
+286 
-297 GGSFDITTGGGSAN
+297 
-311 ASMKS
+311 
-316 DGTPNRNWQNNMGN
+316 
-330 GSGGPNGM
+330 GPNGM

-357 ADNTGLTIETAA
+357 ADNT
-369 NTTTDNTDTT
+369 DTT

-394 MNISGGELKIDSAD
+394 VNISGGEFKIDSAD
-408 DSVHSNGNIVITGGN
+408 DSVHSNESIVITGGN
-423 ISAASGDNGTH
+423 ISAASGDDGMH
-434 ANGNLTI
+434 ASGNLTI

-467 SVAASDDGINCA
+467 SVVASDDGINCA

-504 INGGTV
+504 INGGTI
-510 TIDAEGD
+510 TIDADGD
-517 GLDSNGSFTMTGGT
+517 GLDSNGNFTMAGGT
-531 VCVCGPT
+531 VYVCGPT
-538 NGGNGALDYNGTA
+538 NVGNGALDYNGTA

-572 NSTQYSVLH
+572 SSTQYSVLH

-592 LTITDSNG
+592 LTITNSDG

-622 KEGETYTITA
+622 KKGETYTITA
-632 GSQSESVTI
+632 GSQSETVTI
-641 NGIVTSNSKG
+641 DGIVTSNSKG
-651 MSFGRGHGGRRGF
+651 MSFGRGHGGGRGF

>member
-1 LCGFFQPFLAYK
+1 
-13 GVFFMKISDTKK
+13 MKISDTKK
-25 RTAITAAFFITVA
+25 LAAITAAFFITVT
-38 AFSGCSESAS
+38 AFSGCSENAS
-48 SSQTTSS
+48 SSQATSS

-91 AAIDGEGAT
+91 AAISGEGAT
-100 VEGETVTISQ
+100 AEGETVTISQ

-121 NGRIIVSADK
+121 NGRIIVAADK
-131 TAEIKLIFN
+131 KAEVKLIFN
-140 GVDITCA
+140 GLDITCS

-165 DGTENVLTDSA
+165 DGTENVLTDGA

-200 GSGTLTVNA
+200 GGGTLTVNA

-218 DDLVITDGNINVT
+218 DDLVITDGNINVA
-231 SASTAMEGK
+231 SASTAIEGK

-256 NGIKSTNTEASDKGF
+256 NGIKSTNTEESDKGF

-286 AFEAETVLSIQ
+286 AFESETVLSIE

-316 DGTPNRNWQNNMGN
+316 DGTPNGDWQNNMGN
-330 GSGGPNGM
+330 GGGGPNGGM
-338 GRPDDNGNGTG
+338 GRPDDNGNGMG
-349 GEPPAMPT
+349 GNPPAMPT
-357 ADNTGLTIETAA
+357 ADDTGLTLETAA
-369 NTTTDNTDTT
+369 NTTTDSDSTDTT

-394 MNISGGELKIDSAD
+394 VNISGGEFKIDSAD
-408 DSVHSNGNIVITGGN
+408 DSVHSNGSIVITGGN
-423 ISAASGDNGTH
+423 ISAASGDDGMH

-441 SDGTVD
+441 SEGTID

-461 IDGGTI
+461 IDGGTV
-467 SVAASDDGINCA
+467 SVVSSDDGINCA

-488 RMGADQFSAQE
+488 RMGADQFSAQD
-499 GVELN
+499 GVELC
-504 INGGTV
+504 INGGTI
-510 TIDAEGD
+510 TIDADGD
-517 GLDSNGSFTMTGGT
+517 GIDSNGNFTMSGG
-531 VCVCGPT
+531 VVYVCGPT

-572 NSTQYSVLH
+572 SSTQYSVLH
-581 DLGSTVSANEK
+581 NLGSTVSANEK
-592 LTITDSNG
+592 LTITDSDGN
-600 KEILSFTPTKT
+600 EILSFTPTKT
-611 WQSVVFTSADL
+611 WQSVVFSSGDL
-622 KEGETYTITA
+622 KDGATYTITA
-632 GSQSESVTI
+632 GSQSETVTI
-641 NGIVTSNSKG
+641 DGIVTSNSTG
-651 MSFGRGHGGRRGF
+651 MSFGGGQGGGPGGGRGF

>member
-1 LCGFFQPFLAYK
+1 
-13 GVFFMKISDTKK
+13 MKISDTKK
-25 RTAITAAFFITVA
+25 LAAITAAFFITVA
-38 AFSGCSESAS
+38 AFSGCSESAN

-100 VEGETVTISQ
+100 SEGETVTISQ
-110 AGTYILSGTAT
+110 AGTYILSGTAN
-121 NGRIIVSADK
+121 NGRIIVAADK
-131 TAEIKLIFN
+131 KAEVKLIFN
-140 GVDITCA
+140 GLDITCS

-200 GSGTLTVNA
+200 GGGTLTVNA

-218 DDLVITDGNINVT
+218 DDLVITDSNINVT
-231 SASTAMEGK
+231 SASMAMEGK
-240 DSVKISGGTFN
+240 DSVKISGGIFN

-277 SFTVVANND
+277 TFTVVANND
-286 AFEAETVLSIQ
+286 AFEAETVLSIE

-316 DGTPNRNWQNNMGN
+316 DGTPNSDWQNNMGN
-330 GSGGPNGM
+330 GGGGPNGM
-338 GRPDDNGNGTG
+338 GRPDDNGNGMG
-349 GEPPAMPT
+349 GDPPAMPT
-357 ADNTGLTIETAA
+357 ADDTGLTIETTA
-369 NTTTDNTDTT
+369 NTTTDSDSTDTS

-394 MNISGGELKIDSAD
+394 VNISGGEFKIDSAD

-423 ISAASGDNGTH
+423 ISAASGDDGMH

-441 SDGTVD
+441 SKGIIN

-453 GIEGSIVT
+453 GIEGAIVT

-467 SVAASDDGINCA
+467 SVVSSDDGINCA

-510 TIDAEGD
+510 TIDADGD
-517 GLDSNGSFTMTGGT
+517 GLDSNGNFTMAGGT
-531 VCVCGPT
+531 VYVCGPT

-572 NSTQYSVLH
+572 TSTQYSVLH

-592 LTITDSNG
+592 LTITDSDG
-600 KEILSFTPTKT
+600 KKILSFTPTKT

-632 GSQSESVTI
+632 GSQSETVTI
-641 NGIVTSNSKG
+641 DGIVTSNSTG
-651 MSFGRGHGGRRGF
+651 MSFGGGHGGGPGGGRGF

>member
-1 LCGFFQPFLAYK
+1 
-13 GVFFMKISDTKK
+13 MKISDTKK
-25 RTAITAAFFITVA
+25 LAAIMVAFFITVT

-81 SVGITFADGS
+81 SVGIRFADGS

-110 AGTYILSGTAT
+110 AGTYILSGTAA

-277 SFTVVANND
+277 SFTLVANND
-286 AFEAETVLSIQ
+286 AFEAETVLSIE
-297 GGSFDITTGGGSAN
+297 GGSFDITTGGESAN

-316 DGTPNRNWQNNMGN
+316 DGTPNRNWQNNIGN
-330 GSGGPNGM
+330 GGGGPNGM

-357 ADNTGLTIETAA
+357 ADNTDI
-369 NTTTDNTDTT
+369 T

-394 MNISGGELKIDSAD
+394 VNISGGEFKIDSAD
-408 DSVHSNGNIVITGGN
+408 DSVHSNGNIVVTGGN
-423 ISAASGDNGTH
+423 ISAASGDNGMH

-467 SVAASDDGINCA
+467 SVVASDDGINCA

-510 TIDAEGD
+510 TIDADGD

-592 LTITDSNG
+592 LTITDIDG

-632 GSQSESVTI
+632 GSQSETVTI
-641 NGIVTSNSKG
+641 DGNVTSNSKG
-651 MSFGRGHGGRRGF
+651 KNFGGGHGGGRGF

>member
-1 LCGFFQPFLAYK
+1 
-13 GVFFMKISDTKK
+13 MKISDTKK
-25 RTAITAAFFITVA
+25 LAAITAAFFITVA
-38 AFSGCSESAS
+38 AFSGCSESAN

-81 SVGITFADGS
+81 SVGIRFADGS

-100 VEGETVTISQ
+100 SEGETVTISQ

-140 GVDITCA
+140 GVDISCA

-231 SASTAMEGK
+231 SASTAMVGK

-251 ISAGT
+251 ISAST

-286 AFEAETVLSIQ
+286 TFEAETVLSME

-316 DGTPNRNWQNNMGN
+316 DGTPNKNWQNDMGN
-330 GSGGPNGM
+330 GGGGPNGIC
-338 GRPDDNGNGTG
+338 
-349 GEPPAMPT
+349 
-357 ADNTGLTIETAA
+357 LLY
-369 NTTTDNTDTT
+369 
-379 DSTSTSAKALKAGSE
+379 TSPSPR
-394 MNISGGELKIDSAD
+394 D
-408 DSVHSNGNIVITGGN
+408 
-423 ISAASGDNGTH
+423 
-434 ANGNLTI
+434 
-441 SDGTVD
+441 
-447 ITKSYE
+447 
-453 GIEGSIVT
+453 
-461 IDGGTI
+461 
-467 SVAASDDGINCA
+467 
-479 GGSDTGSTD
+479 
-488 RMGADQFSAQE
+488 
-499 GVELN
+499 
-504 INGGTV
+504 
-510 TIDAEGD
+510 
-517 GLDSNGSFTMTGGT
+517 
-531 VCVCGPT
+531 
-538 NGGNGALDYNGTA
+538 
-551 TVTGGTLIACGA
+551 
-563 VGMEEGFGD
+563 
-572 NSTQYSVLH
+572 
-581 DLGSTVSANEK
+581 
-592 LTITDSNG
+592 
-600 KEILSFTPTKT
+600 
-611 WQSVVFTSADL
+611 
-622 KEGETYTITA
+622 
-632 GSQSESVTI
+632 
-641 NGIVTSNSKG
+641 
-651 MSFGRGHGGRRGF
+651 

>member
-1 LCGFFQPFLAYK
+1 
-13 GVFFMKISDTKK
+13 MKISDTKK
-25 RTAITAAFFITVA
+25 LAAITAAFFLTVT
-38 AFSGCSESAS
+38 AFSGCSESAN

-100 VEGETVTISQ
+100 AEGETVTISQ
-110 AGTYILSGTAT
+110 AGTYILSGKAT

-165 DGTENVLTDSA
+165 DGTENVLTDGA

-218 DDLVITDGNINVT
+218 DDLVITDSNINVT

-271 ISVTGG
+271 ISVSGG
-277 SFTVVANND
+277 SFTLVANND

-330 GSGGPNGM
+330 GGGGPNGM
-338 GRPDDNGNGTG
+338 GRPDDNRNGTG

-357 ADNTGLTIETAA
+357 ADS
-369 NTTTDNTDTT
+369 TDTT

-394 MNISGGELKIDSAD
+394 VNISGGEFKIDSAD

-423 ISAASGDNGTH
+423 ISVASGDNGMH

-488 RMGADQFSAQE
+488 RMGADQFSSQD

-517 GLDSNGSFTMTGGT
+517 GLDSNGNFTMTGGK

-592 LTITDSNG
+592 LTITDSDG

-632 GSQSESVTI
+632 GSQSETVTI
-641 NGIVTSNSKG
+641 DGIVTSNSKG
-651 MSFGRGHGGRRGF
+651 KNFGGGHGGRRGF

>member
-1 LCGFFQPFLAYK
+1 
-13 GVFFMKISDTKK
+13 MKISDTKK
-25 RTAITAAFFITVA
+25 LAAITAAFFITVT
-38 AFSGCSESAS
+38 AFSGCSENTS
-48 SSQTTSS
+48 SSQAASS

-61 SDIDASIAAEDIDVG
+61 SDIDANIAAEDIDVG

-81 SVGITFADGS
+81 SVGITFSDDS
-91 AAIDGEGAT
+91 ATIDGEGA
-100 VEGETVTISQ
+100 VAEGETVTISQ
-110 AGTYILSGTAT
+110 AGTYILSGTAA
-121 NGRIIVSADK
+121 NGRIIVAADK
-131 TAEIKLIFN
+131 KAEVKLIFN
-140 GVDITCA
+140 GLDITCS

-165 DGTENVLTDSA
+165 DGTENVLTDGA

-200 GSGTLTVNA
+200 GGGTLTVNA

-231 SASTAMEGK
+231 SASTAIEGK

-256 NGIKSTNTEASDKGF
+256 NGIKSTNKEESDKGF
-271 ISVTGG
+271 ISVT
-277 SFTVVANND
+277 
-286 AFEAETVLSIQ
+286 

-316 DGTPNRNWQNNMGN
+316 DGTPNGDWQKNMGN
-330 GSGGPNGM
+330 GGM
-338 GRPDDNGNGTG
+338 GRPDDNENGMG
-349 GEPPAMPT
+349 GDPPAKPT
-357 ADNTGLTIETAA
+357 ADDTGLTIETAA
-369 NTTTDNTDTT
+369 NTTTDSTDTT

-394 MNISGGELKIDSAD
+394 VNISGGEFKIDSAD
-408 DSVHSNGNIVITGGN
+408 DSILSNGNIVVTGGN
-423 ISAASGDNGTH
+423 ISAASGDDGMH
-434 ANGNLTI
+434 ADGNLTI
-441 SDGTVD
+441 SEGTID

-467 SVAASDDGINCA
+467 SVVSSDDGINCA

-488 RMGADQFSAQE
+488 RMGADQFSAQD
-499 GVELN
+499 GVE
-504 INGGTV
+504 ICISGGTI
-510 TIDAEGD
+510 TIDAGGD
-517 GLDSNGSFTMTGGT
+517 GIDSNGNFTMSGG
-531 VCVCGPT
+531 VVYVCGPT

-572 NSTQYSVLH
+572 SSTQYSVLH
-581 DLGSTVSANEK
+581 NLGSTVSANEK
-592 LTITDSNG
+592 LTITDSDGN
-600 KEILSFTPTKT
+600 EILSFTPTKT
-611 WQSVVFTSADL
+611 WQSVVFTSGDL
-622 KEGETYTITA
+622 KDGETYTITA
-632 GSQSESVTI
+632 GSQSETVTI
-641 NGIVTSNSKG
+641 DGIVTSNSTG
-651 MSFGRGHGGRRGF
+651 MSFGGGHGGGRRF

>member
-1 LCGFFQPFLAYK
+1 
-13 GVFFMKISDTKK
+13 MKISDAKK
-25 RTAITAAFFITVA
+25 LAAITAAFFITVT
-38 AFSGCSESAS
+38 AFSGCSESAN

-61 SDIDASIAAEDIDVG
+61 SDIDTSIVAEDIDVG

-81 SVGITFADGS
+81 SVGITFSDGS
-91 AAIDGEGAT
+91 AAISGEGAT
-100 VEGETVTISQ
+100 AEGETVTISQ

-121 NGRIIVSADK
+121 NGRIIVAADK
-131 TAEIKLIFN
+131 KAEVKLIFN

-165 DGTENVLTDSA
+165 DGTENALTDSA

-200 GSGTLTVNA
+200 GGGTLTVNA

-256 NGIKSTNTEASDKGF
+256 NGIKSTNTETSDKGF

-277 SFTVVANND
+277 TFTVVANND
-286 AFEAETVLSIQ
+286 AFEAETVLSIE
-297 GGSFDITTGGGSAN
+297 GGSFDITTGGGSTN

-316 DGTPNRNWQNNMGN
+316 DGTPNSDWQNNMGN
-330 GSGGPNGM
+330 GGGGPNGM
-338 GRPDDNGNGTG
+338 GRPDDNGNGMG

-357 ADNTGLTIETAA
+357 ADDTGLTIEATA
-369 NTTTDNTDTT
+369 NTTTDSDSTDTS

-394 MNISGGELKIDSAD
+394 VNISGGEVKIDSAD

-423 ISAASGDNGTH
+423 ISAASGDDGMH

-441 SDGTVD
+441 SEGT
-447 ITKSYE
+447 INIIKSYE

-467 SVAASDDGINCA
+467 SVVSSDDGINCA

-510 TIDAEGD
+510 TIDADGD
-517 GLDSNGSFTMTGGT
+517 GLDSNGNFTMAGGT
-531 VCVCGPT
+531 VYVCGPT

-572 NSTQYSVLH
+572 TSTQYSVLH

-592 LTITDSNG
+592 LTITDSDG

-632 GSQSESVTI
+632 GSQSETVTI
-641 NGIVTSNSKG
+641 DGIVTSNSTG
-651 MSFGRGHGGRRGF
+651 MSFGGGHGGGPGGGRGF

>member
-1 LCGFFQPFLAYK
+1 
-13 GVFFMKISDTKK
+13 MKISDTKK
-25 RTAITAAFFITVA
+25 LAAITAAFFITVT
-38 AFSGCSESAS
+38 AFSGCSESAN
-48 SSQTTSS
+48 SSQTASS
-55 VSQAAK
+55 ASQAAK

-81 SVGITFADGS
+81 SAGITFADGS
-91 AAIDGEGAT
+91 AAIDGEGVT
-100 VEGETVTISQ
+100 SEGETVTISQ

-186 TDGAI
+186 TDGAV

-316 DGTPNRNWQNNMGN
+316 DGTPNSDWHNNMGN
-330 GSGGPNGM
+330 GGGGPNGGM
-338 GRPDDNGNGTG
+338 GRPDDNRNGMG
-349 GEPPAMPT
+349 DDPPTMPT
-357 ADNTGLTIETAA
+357 ADDTGLTIEAAA
-369 NTTTDNTDTT
+369 NTTTDS

-394 MNISGGELKIDSAD
+394 VNISGGEFMIDSAD
-408 DSVHSNGNIVITGGN
+408 DSVHSNGSIVITGGN
-423 ISAASGDNGTH
+423 ISAASGDDGMH
-434 ANGNLTI
+434 ASENLTI
-441 SDGTVD
+441 SEGTID

-467 SVAASDDGINCA
+467 SVTASDDGINCA
-479 GGSDTGSTD
+479 GGSDTGSTN

-504 INGGTV
+504 INGGTI
-510 TIDAEGD
+510 TIDADGD
-517 GLDSNGSFTMTGGT
+517 GLDSNGNFTMAGGT

-592 LTITDSNG
+592 LTITDSDG

-632 GSQSESVTI
+632 GSQSETVTI
-641 NGIVTSNSKG
+641 DGIVTSNSKG
-651 MSFGRGHGGRRGF
+651 MSFGRGHGGGPGGGRGF

>member
-1 LCGFFQPFLAYK
+1 
-13 GVFFMKISDTKK
+13 M
-25 RTAITAAFFITVA
+25 
-38 AFSGCSESAS
+38 
-48 SSQTTSS
+48 
-55 VSQAAK
+55 
-61 SDIDASIAAEDIDVG
+61 
-76 YDEES
+76 
-81 SVGITFADGS
+81 
-91 AAIDGEGAT
+91 
-100 VEGETVTISQ
+100 
-110 AGTYILSGTAT
+110 
-121 NGRIIVSADK
+121 
-131 TAEIKLIFN
+131 
-140 GVDITCA
+140 
-147 DNAPLLVS
+147 
-155 KAKKVYIVLE
+155 
-165 DGTENVLTDSA
+165 
-176 SYSLGEDDSN
+176 
-186 TDGAI
+186 
-191 FSKADLTIN
+191 
-200 GSGTLTVNA
+200 
-209 NYKHGIVSK
+209 
-218 DDLVITDGNINVT
+218 
-231 SASTAMEGK
+231 
-240 DSVKISGGTFN
+240 
-251 ISAGT
+251 
-256 NGIKSTNTEASDKGF
+256 
-271 ISVTGG
+271 TGG
-277 SFTVVANND
+277 SFTLVANND

-316 DGTPNRNWQNNMGN
+316 DGTPNRNWQNNMDN
-330 GSGGPNGM
+330 GGGGPNGM
-338 GRPDDNGNGTG
+338 GRPDDNGNGTRG
-349 GEPPAMPT
+349 DPPAMPT

-394 MNISGGELKIDSAD
+394 VNINGGEFKIDSAD

-423 ISAASGDNGTH
+423 ISVASGDNGMH

-467 SVAASDDGINCA
+467 SVVSSDDGINCA

-488 RMGADQFSAQE
+488 RMGADQFSSQD

-510 TIDAEGD
+510 TIDADGD
-517 GLDSNGSFTMTGGT
+517 GLDSNGNFTMAGGT
-531 VCVCGPT
+531 VYVCGPT

-592 LTITDSNG
+592 LTITDSDG

-632 GSQSESVTI
+632 GSQTETVTI
-641 NGIVTSNSKG
+641 DGIVTSNSKG
-651 MSFGRGHGGRRGF
+651 KNFGGGHGGRRGF

>member
-1 LCGFFQPFLAYK
+1 
-13 GVFFMKISDTKK
+13 MKISDTKK
-25 RTAITAAFFITVA
+25 LAAITAAFFITVT

-48 SSQTTSS
+48 SSQTTNS
-55 VSQAAK
+55 VSQSAK

-81 SVGITFADGS
+81 SIGITFADGS
-91 AAIDGEGAT
+91 AAIDGESAT
-100 VEGETVTISQ
+100 AEGETVTISQ
-110 AGTYILSGTAT
+110 AGTYILSGTAA

-165 DGTENVLTDSA
+165 DGTENVLTDST
-176 SYSLGEDDSN
+176 SYSLGENDSN

-191 FSKADLTIN
+191 FSKSDLTIN

-286 AFEAETVLSIQ
+286 AFEVETVLSIQ

-316 DGTPNRNWQNNMGN
+316 DGTPNSDWHNNMGN
-330 GSGGPNGM
+330 GGGGPNGGM
-338 GRPDDNGNGTG
+338 GRPDDNRNGMG
-349 GEPPAMPT
+349 GDPPTMPT
-357 ADNTGLTIETAA
+357 ADNTDI
-369 NTTTDNTDTT
+369 T

-394 MNISGGELKIDSAD
+394 VNISGGEFKIDSAD

-423 ISAASGDNGTH
+423 ISVASGDNGMH

-488 RMGADQFSAQE
+488 RMGADQFSSQD

-551 TVTGGTLIACGA
+551 NVTGGTLIACGA
-563 VGMEEGFGD
+563 VGMEEGFSD
-572 NSTQYSVLH
+572 TSTQYSVLH

-592 LTITDSNG
+592 LTITDSDD
-600 KEILSFTPTKT
+600 KEILSFTPIKT

-641 NGIVTSNSKG
+641 DGIVTSNSTG
-651 MSFGRGHGGRRGF
+651 MSFGRGHGGGRGF